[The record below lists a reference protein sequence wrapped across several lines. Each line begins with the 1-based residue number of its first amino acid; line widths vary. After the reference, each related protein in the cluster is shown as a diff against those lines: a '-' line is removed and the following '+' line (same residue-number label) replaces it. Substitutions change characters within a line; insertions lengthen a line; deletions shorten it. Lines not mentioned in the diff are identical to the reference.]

1 MIKKRKYVVYLAGP
15 IKIWKER
22 FQQEYSKIFSYK
34 IDLIEPGDLSLL
46 LEELSKNHRKISQKI
61 ARMCLAAIEHSD
73 AVLAYIKP
81 YEPEEH
87 MSIPGVDSCWELG
100 YACGIGKPVIALID
114 SLEDLKFWES
124 AWMVNLSITAILTSH
139 KEIALKVKE
148 MERFYGVDIIYC
160 EEPRKFEEKLVEY
173 LDFIIKKELKMK

>member
-1 MIKKRKYVVYLAGP
+1 MIKRRKYVIYLAGP
-15 IKIWKER
+15 IKIWKEQ
-22 FQQEYSKIFSYK
+22 FQQKYSKIFGHK

-46 LEELSKNHRKISQKI
+46 LVEISKNHRKISQKI

-87 MSIPGVDSCWELG
+87 MSLPGVDSCWELG

-114 SLEDLKFWES
+114 SLEDLNFWES
-124 AWMVNLSITAILTSH
+124 AWMVSLSITAVLTCD
-139 KEIALKVKE
+139 KEVALKVKE
-148 MERFYGVDIIYC
+148 MERFYGVDNVYC
-160 EEPRKFEEKLVEY
+160 EEPGKFEEKLIEY
-173 LDFIIKKELKMK
+173 LDFIIKEKLKMK